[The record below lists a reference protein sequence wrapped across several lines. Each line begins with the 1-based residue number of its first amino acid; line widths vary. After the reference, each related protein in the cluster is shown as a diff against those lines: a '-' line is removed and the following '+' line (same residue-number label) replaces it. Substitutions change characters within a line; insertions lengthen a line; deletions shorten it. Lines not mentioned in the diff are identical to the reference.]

1 MEEQWLRTA
10 IKMEFLDQM
19 LRLGTAILFI
29 EGFSTFHR
37 KSGNLRMTYSKN
49 RQHVTHIKNSPTTSF
64 REVCLSTLKISSTSR
79 LMRPAHR
86 TQRRTTTPPTMIIL
100 RTGEL
105 SLSLIPTTSPSPQ
118 PVRQRLIAAPPLWQF
133 SPRAF
138 QRTKLRSR
146 CTCEVILILLYNRD
160 PMTVHRGS

>member
-29 EGFSTFHR
+29 EGLSTFHR

-49 RQHVTHIKNSPTTSF
+49 RQTSF
-64 REVCLSTLKISSTSR
+64 REVCLSVLSTLKISSTSR

-86 TQRRTTTPPTMIIL
+86 RQRRTTTPPTMIIL

-146 CTCEVILILLYNRD
+146 CTCEVILILLYN
-160 PMTVHRGS
+160 MTVHRGS